1 MPAPNTLLVELRNLL
16 IENFSLPELSDLAFD
31 LDVKFENLSGSTLNE
46 KARELIS
53 YLNRRNQLSRLGEV
67 GPALRPELP
76 WLDILSHYG
85 LAPAPAGQPGGAP
98 PPAAAPKIGYTDLQ
112 QLVPILADY
121 PLFQTPDGRKTVLAL
136 AGIESLVNVDLNG
149 SARLV
154 ASGVL
159 VQLNNYGRT
168 AEGDVAV
175 ARLLSFVTQD
185 DALPPHNKQAITAI
199 MARYGLA

>member
-1 MPAPNTLLVELRNLL
+1 MPAPNALVVELRNLL
-16 IENFSLPELSDLAFD
+16 VENFNLLELADLALD
-31 LDVKFENLSGSTLNE
+31 LDVKFDNLPGSTLNE
-46 KARELIS
+46 KARELVS

-67 GPALRPELP
+67 GPTWRSDLP
-76 WLDILSHYG
+76 WLEVLGRYG
-85 LAPAPAGQPGGAP
+85 LAPAPAGQGSDAP
-98 PPAAAPKIGYTDLQ
+98 LPAAPKIGYTDLQ

-121 PLFQTPDGRKTVLAL
+121 PLFQTPDGRKTVLSL

-154 ASGVL
+154 ASGLL

-175 ARLLSFVTQD
+175 ARLLSFVAND

>member
-1 MPAPNTLLVELRNLL
+1 MPAPNALVVELRNLL
-16 IENFSLPELSDLAFD
+16 VENFSLLELADLALD
-31 LDVKFENLSGSTLNE
+31 LDVKFDNLPGSTLNE
-46 KARELIS
+46 KARELVS
-53 YLNRRNQLSRLGEV
+53 YLNRRNQLPRLGEV
-67 GPALRPELP
+67 GPNWRSDLP
-76 WLDILSHYG
+76 WLDILGRYG
-85 LAPAPAGQPGGAP
+85 LAPAPAGQAGDAP
-98 PPAAAPKIGYTDLQ
+98 LPAAPKIGYTDLQ

-154 ASGVL
+154 ASGLL

-175 ARLLSFVTQD
+175 ARLLSFVAND
-185 DALPPHNKQAITAI
+185 DALPPDNKQAITAM